1 MGIVGIVSIVEI
13 VGIVDIMGLV
23 GVFRNN
29 FEGGTGRQYVDIV
42 GIVGIVEIVGIVD
55 IMGPGV
61 RFHSIPKWTEVPR
74 FIGIC

>member
-1 MGIVGIVSIVEI
+1 MGIVGIASIVEI
-13 VGIVDIMGLV
+13 VGIVDIR